1 VKPLIAKESDAMAE
15 MQTTDGRV
23 PSVPS
28 ATSADVTFPDGRY
41 GRRREAKRR
50 RPAVTAALTVGVVLA
65 GLFAAWRLSELYG
78 QNEVSERLLGFDD
91 SVPGQVTVEFE
102 VYKPAGEGA
111 MCAVR
116 SRDLA
121 GAEIGYAEVE
131 IPADDATH
139 VVTSYPLAVEGVPN
153 TGEVLRCWKT
163 D

>member
-1 VKPLIAKESDAMAE
+1 MTE

-23 PSVPS
+23 PE
-28 ATSADVTFPDGRY
+28 TGDVTFPEGRY
-41 GRRREAKRR
+41 GRRREPRRR
-50 RPAVTAALTVGVVLA
+50 RPAVTAILTIGVVAA
-65 GLFAAWRLSELYG
+65 GLVAAWRLSDLYG
-78 QNEVSERLLGFDD
+78 QTEVSERLLGFDD

-111 MCAVR
+111 TCAVR

-139 VVTSYPLAVEGVPN
+139 VEMAYPLAVEGVPN
-153 TGEVLRCWKT
+153 TGEVLRCWQT

>member
-1 VKPLIAKESDAMAE
+1 MR
-15 MQTTDGRV
+15 TTDGRV
-23 PSVPS
+23 PET
-28 ATSADVTFPDGRY
+28 ATVAFPEGRY
-41 GRRREAKRR
+41 GRRRAPKRR
-50 RPAVTAALTVGVVLA
+50 RPAVTAALTVAVVAGGLLA
-65 GLFAAWRLSELYG
+65 SWRLSELYG
-78 QNEVSERLLGFDD
+78 QNEVAERLLGFDS

-111 MCAVR
+111 VCAVR

-139 VVTSYPLAVEGVPN
+139 VETAYTLAVEGQPN
-153 TGEVLRCWKT
+153 TGEVLRCWQA

>member
-1 VKPLIAKESDAMAE
+1 MTE
-15 MQTTDGRV
+15 MRTTDGRAPTV
-23 PSVPS
+23 SFKD
-28 ATSADVTFPDGRY
+28 AADVTFPDGRY
-41 GRRREAKRR
+41 GRRREPRRR
-50 RPAVTAALTVGVVLA
+50 RPAVTAILTIGVVAA
-65 GLFAAWRLSELYG
+65 GLVAAWRLSELYG

-91 SVPGQVTVEFE
+91 SVPGQVIVEFE

-111 MCAVR
+111 TCAVR

-139 VVTSYPLAVEGVPN
+139 VEMAYPLAVEGQPN
-153 TGEVLRCWKT
+153 TGEVLRCWQA

>member
-1 VKPLIAKESDAMAE
+1 MTET
-15 MQTTDGRV
+15 QTTDGRV
-23 PSVPS
+23 PAAPRG
-28 ATSADVTFPDGRY
+28 AADVSFPDGRY
-41 GRRREAKRR
+41 GRRRAPKRR
-50 RPAVTAALTVGVVLA
+50 RPAVTAALTIAVVAA
-65 GLFAAWRLSELYG
+65 GLVAAWRLSELYG

-91 SVPGQVTVEFE
+91 SVSGQVTVEFE

-111 MCAVR
+111 VCAVR

-139 VVTSYPLAVEGVPN
+139 VETAYTLAVEGQPN
-153 TGEVLRCWKT
+153 TGEVLRCWQT

>member
-1 VKPLIAKESDAMAE
+1 MV
-15 MQTTDGRV
+15 
-23 PSVPS
+23 
-28 ATSADVTFPDGRY
+28 ATVAAAPPD
-41 GRRREAKRR
+41 RR
-50 RPAVTAALTVGVVLA
+50 RPAVTVELTVAVVAA
-65 GLFAAWRLSELYG
+65 GLFASWRLSELYG

-91 SVPGQVTVEFE
+91 SVPGQVTVQFE

-139 VVTSYPLAVEGVPN
+139 VETAYTLAVEGQPN
-153 TGEVLRCWKT
+153 TGEVLRCWQA

>member
-1 VKPLIAKESDAMAE
+1 MTE
-15 MQTTDGRV
+15 MQTTEGRV
-23 PSVPS
+23 PE
-28 ATSADVTFPDGRY
+28 TADVTFPDGRY
-41 GRRREAKRR
+41 GRRREPRRR
-50 RPAVTAALTVGVVLA
+50 RPAVTAILTIGVVAA
-65 GLFAAWRLSELYG
+65 GLVAAWRLSELYG

-91 SVPGQVTVEFE
+91 SVPGQVTVMFE

-111 MCAVR
+111 TCAVR

-139 VVTSYPLAVEGVPN
+139 VEMTYPLAVEGQPN
-153 TGEVLRCWKT
+153 TGEVLRCWQA

>member
-1 VKPLIAKESDAMAE
+1 MTE

-23 PSVPS
+23 PAVSSQDV
-28 ATSADVTFPDGRY
+28 ADVTFPEGRY
-41 GRRREAKRR
+41 GRRREPRRR
-50 RPAVTAALTVGVVLA
+50 RPAVTAILTIGVVAA
-65 GLFAAWRLSELYG
+65 GLFAAWRLTELYG
-78 QNEVSERLLGFDD
+78 QTEVSERLLGFDD

-111 MCAVR
+111 TCAVR

-139 VVTSYPLAVEGVPN
+139 VEMAYPLAVEGVPN
-153 TGEVLRCWKT
+153 TGEVLRCWQT

>member
-1 VKPLIAKESDAMAE
+1 MTET
-15 MQTTDGRV
+15 QTTDGRV
-23 PSVPS
+23 PE
-28 ATSADVTFPDGRY
+28 TADATFPDGRY
-41 GRRREAKRR
+41 GRRRAPRRR
-50 RPAVTAALTVGVVLA
+50 RPAVTVALTCAVVAA
-65 GLFAAWRLSELYG
+65 GLFASWRLSELYG
-78 QNEVSERLLGFDD
+78 QNEVSERLRGFDD

-111 MCAVR
+111 TCAVR

-139 VVTSYPLAVEGVPN
+139 VVTAYTLAVEGQPN
-153 TGEVLRCWKT
+153 TGEVLRCWQA

>member
-1 VKPLIAKESDAMAE
+1 MR
-15 MQTTDGRV
+15 TTDGRV
-23 PSVPS
+23 PE
-28 ATSADVTFPDGRY
+28 TADVTFPEGRY
-41 GRRREAKRR
+41 GRRRAPKRR
-50 RPAVTAALTVGVVLA
+50 RPAVTAALTVAVVAA
-65 GLFAAWRLSELYG
+65 GLFASWRLSELYG
-78 QNEVSERLLGFDD
+78 QNEVSERLLGFDS

-111 MCAVR
+111 VCAVR

-139 VVTSYPLAVEGVPN
+139 VETAYTLAVEGQPN
-153 TGEVLRCWKT
+153 TGEVLRCWRA

>member
-1 VKPLIAKESDAMAE
+1 MTE

-23 PSVPS
+23 PE
-28 ATSADVTFPDGRY
+28 TADVTFPDGRY
-41 GRRREAKRR
+41 GRRRTPRRR
-50 RPAVTAALTVGVVLA
+50 RPAVTAILTIGVVAA
-65 GLFAAWRLSELYG
+65 GLFAAWRLAELYG

-111 MCAVR
+111 TCAVR

-139 VVTSYPLAVEGVPN
+139 VEMAYTLAVEGQPN
-153 TGEVLRCWKT
+153 TGEVLRCWQA

>member
-1 VKPLIAKESDAMAE
+1 MTETQA
-15 MQTTDGRV
+15 TDGRV
-23 PSVPS
+23 QAVS
-28 ATSADVTFPDGRY
+28 ARDAADVTFPDGRY
-41 GRRREAKRR
+41 GRRRAPRRR
-50 RPAVTAALTVGVVLA
+50 RPAVTVVLTVAVVAA
-65 GLFAAWRLSELYG
+65 GLVAAWRLSELYG
-78 QNEVSERLLGFDD
+78 QNDVSERLLGFDD

-111 MCAVR
+111 VCAVR

-139 VVTSYPLAVEGVPN
+139 VEVAYALAVEGQPN
-153 TGEVLRCWKT
+153 TGEVLRCRQA

>member
-1 VKPLIAKESDAMAE
+1 MR
-15 MQTTDGRV
+15 TTDGRV
-23 PSVPS
+23 PETVN
-28 ATSADVTFPDGRY
+28 VTFPEGRY
-41 GRRREAKRR
+41 GRRRAPKRR
-50 RPAVTAALTVGVVLA
+50 RPAVTAALTVAVVAA
-65 GLFAAWRLSELYG
+65 GLFASWRLSELYG
-78 QNEVSERLLGFDD
+78 QNEVSERLLGFDT

-111 MCAVR
+111 TCAVR

-139 VVTSYPLAVEGVPN
+139 VETAYTLAVEGQPN
-153 TGEVLRCWKT
+153 TGEVLRCWQA

>member
-1 VKPLIAKESDAMAE
+1 MTE

-23 PSVPS
+23 PET
-28 ATSADVTFPDGRY
+28 AHVTFPDGRY
-41 GRRREAKRR
+41 GRRRTPRR
-50 RPAVTAALTVGVVLA
+50 RPAVTAILTIGVVAA
-65 GLFAAWRLSELYG
+65 GLVAAWRLTELYG

-111 MCAVR
+111 TCAIR

-139 VVTSYPLAVEGVPN
+139 VEMAYTLAVEGQPN
-153 TGEVLRCWKT
+153 TGEILRCWQA

>member
-1 VKPLIAKESDAMAE
+1 MTET
-15 MQTTDGRV
+15 QTTDGRV
-23 PSVPS
+23 PSVLPH
-28 ATSADVTFPDGRY
+28 DVDHVAFPDGRY
-41 GRRREAKRR
+41 GRRRAPKRR
-50 RPAVTAALTVGVVLA
+50 RPAVTVALTCAVVAA
-65 GLFAAWRLSELYG
+65 GLVASWRLSELYG

-111 MCAVR
+111 TCAVR

-139 VVTSYPLAVEGVPN
+139 VETAYTLAVEGQPN
-153 TGEVLRCWKT
+153 TGEVLRCWQA